1 MIEVVLRRN
10 DAFVVNVRTF
20 LSCLLV
26 SILILVWVKILYIEE
41 GFFSATLKFLS
52 SLNIPHLE
60 YLEANDLTNSVEYLD
75 SECYNISYV
84 RLPTTPLLI

>member
-1 MIEVVLRRN
+1 M
-10 DAFVVNVRTF
+10 
-20 LSCLLV
+20 
-26 SILILVWVKILYIEE
+26 EE
-41 GFFSATLKFLS
+41 ESFSATLKFLS